1 MRIAIYHNLPPGG
14 ALRVL
19 CDFVRRAAGE
29 HELDLYTV
37 DLGRFDG
44 FSYARGRAEQHDLT
58 PHVARTFRYP
68 VLRPAASRVMALGPG
83 WQVTGPGWLWRVER
97 RIAGDIDARSYDV
110 VLVCSCRLT
119 HSPSLLQHLRTPSL
133 YYMQEPRRRTFEVDY
148 QPVDQSAGVARKAVA
163 GGIERIV
170 RRADHGA
177 VHGATRLATNSCYS
191 AEYIQRSYGRDA
203 EVCYLGVE
211 TEVFR
216 LDGGVGARRPS
227 VMSVGA
233 LDASKGHALVVEAL
247 ALLPEASRPALDVVY
262 ERCDD
267 RYRSDVQTL
276 ATDTGVELRLHSGIS
291 DTELAG
297 MYATASA
304 TAVGARLEPFGL
316 VALESLACGTPVVAV
331 REAGLRETVDHG
343 VNGYL
348 VPRSPADMADGL
360 TRILAGDLH
369 RTPEQLRATVVPK
382 WSAEGATKRMLEQLG
397 ATIDEHRR

>member
-44 FSYARGRAEQHDLT
+44 FSYARRRAEQHDLS

-68 VLRPAASRVMALGPG
+68 VLRPAASRLMAVSPA
-83 WQVTGPGWLWRVER
+83 WQMTGPHWLWRAER
-97 RIAGDIDARSYDV
+97 RIAEDIDARRYDV
-110 VLVCSCRLT
+110 ALVCSCRVT
-119 HSPSLLQHLRTPSL
+119 HSPSLLRHLRTPSL

-148 QPVDQSAGVARKAVA
+148 QPGDPAAGVVRKVVA
-163 GGIERIV
+163 GGMERLL
-170 RRADHGA
+170 RRADRGA

-203 EVCYLGVE
+203 DVCYLGVDTE
-211 TEVFR
+211 TFR
-216 LDGGVGARRPS
+216 LDGRDRTRRQS
-227 VMSVGA
+227 VISVGA

-247 ALLPEASRPALDVVY
+247 ALLPESSRPALDVVY

-267 RYRSDVQTL
+267 RYQAHVQTL
-276 ATDTGVELRLHSGIS
+276 ATGTGVKLRLHSGIS
-291 DTELAG
+291 DVELAG
-297 MYATASA
+297 MYGTASA

-348 VPRSPADMADGL
+348 MPRSPAAMADGL
-360 TRILAGDLH
+360 TRILSGDLR

-382 WSAEGATKRMLEQLG
+382 WSAEGATKRVLEQLR
-397 ATIDEHRR
+397 ATMDGQPR